1 MAARYKKPKP
11 GYVTLTPA
19 EWSLMEFMWE
29 HPDCLARE
37 AVAHCAQTVGWART
51 TTLTI
56 LRHLVEKG
64 AVRCDASDTLNRY
77 APIIDREETVRR
89 ETDTFLE
96 RIYHGSVSM
105 MLTAMTKKQQ
115 LSAEDVETLRTLL
128 REAEGGGEK

>member
-1 MAARYKKPKP
+1 MGARKRKQKT

-19 EWSLMEFMWE
+19 EWNLMEFIWDNT
-29 HPDCLARE
+29 PCLARE
-37 AVAHCAQTVGWART
+37 VVAHCAQKVGWART

-64 AVRCDASDTLNRY
+64 AVDCDESGPLNRY
-77 APIIDREETVRR
+77 TARIDRDETVRR

-105 MLTAMTKKQQ
+105 MLTAMTKQQ
-115 LSAEDVETLRTLL
+115 KLSDGELEALRALL
-128 REAEGGGEK
+128 REAEGGEDT